1 MNATLT
7 EKAGARIVGSRIR
20 GPVVIGAGTLVEQS
34 FVGPFTAI
42 GRECEILHS
51 EIEHSVVLERS
62 RIVEIPRIEDSLIG
76 KEVEVSR
83 SKTRPRALRIMVGD
97 HCKIDVE

>member
-1 MNATLT
+1 
-7 EKAGARIVGSRIR
+7 
-20 GPVVIGAGTLVEQS
+20 
-34 FVGPFTAI
+34 VGPFTAI
-42 GRECEILHS
+42 GAGCEVLHS

-62 RIVEIPRIEDSLIG
+62 RVVDIPRIEDSLIG
-76 KEVEVSR
+76 KEVEVTR